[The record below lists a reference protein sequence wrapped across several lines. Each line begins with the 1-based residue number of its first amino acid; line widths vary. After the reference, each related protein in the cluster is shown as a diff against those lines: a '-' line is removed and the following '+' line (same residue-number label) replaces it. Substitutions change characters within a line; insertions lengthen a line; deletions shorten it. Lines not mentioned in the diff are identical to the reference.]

1 MGVDGAP
8 EEVSEVVDRGQYLLV
23 MAGCLVVT
31 LPLEWI
37 FSARVYRRPVR
48 TARALAPVV
57 VVFYLWDAF
66 AIWRGHWFFAPE
78 YVTGWRMPLD
88 VPFDEFV
95 FFVVVPLCLLLSY
108 ESVRNILDGRVGWLP
123 VGRDRVVGDA
133 GASGAD
139 R

>member
-1 MGVDGAP
+1 MGVEGAP
-8 EEVSEVVDRGQYLLV
+8 EEVRVVDRGQYLLV
-23 MAGCLVVT
+23 MSGCLVVT

-37 FSARVYRRPVR
+37 FSARVYRRPMR

-57 VVFYLWDAF
+57 VVFYLWDAL
-66 AIWRGHWFFAPE
+66 AIRRGHWFFAPE

-123 VGRDRVVGDA
+123 LGRDRRVVG
-133 GASGAD
+133 GASGGAD